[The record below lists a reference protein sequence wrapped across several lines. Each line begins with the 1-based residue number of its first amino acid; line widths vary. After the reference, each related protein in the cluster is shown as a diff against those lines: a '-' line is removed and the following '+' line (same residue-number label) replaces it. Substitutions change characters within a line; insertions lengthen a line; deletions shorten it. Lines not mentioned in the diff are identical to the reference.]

1 MIKLNVRMIN
11 DEGIVLEYDTDVDSK
26 EDFIDNMSKGIRD
39 NIPIIINGE
48 DVSNII
54 NPSRITAIQIKE
66 TK

>member
-11 DEGIVLEYDTDVDSK
+11 DEGILLEYDTDVDSK